1 MGPTI
6 DRPDHEETW
15 AKRLRTTKSRSVR
28 VAQGHHKAD
37 RLPSPKPT
45 NPSSTDNAHFSS
57 SSADYKPKQQPS
69 PLESL
74 RERLKTPKKPEPRP
88 ATESSK
94 RPANGKPSSKP
105 SVAPFFRR
113 IEAAFQEKATA
124 AAPNTTHTIA
134 SASKR
139 PARTPSPDAEDL
151 IQQLKEHY
159 LRSATTLHSRATAHL
174 AQVHASLGARLV
186 RQLAQPDEAFL
197 RQTDAHLRALA
208 QPLGSFRIR
217 SRHRRQ
223 RQRRQQRRQQLQ
235 QDGAV
240 VRGEEEEME
249 EEEEEEN
256 SVGELVARAE
266 AQVRAFERDAA
277 ALWREW
283 AGAQRE
289 VEGLLREVVALGGGG
304 GGGGDEAS
312 DGQQRDGDGE
322 GEELLK
328 RFGEVVQREIEAAE
342 AEVVELGEEAV
353 ATMKGIEKDF
363 RKATLP
369 DLHIFFQSI
378 DEP

>member
-57 SSADYKPKQQPS
+57 SSADCRPKQKPN

-74 RERLKTPKKPEPRP
+74 RERLKTPKKPEPCP
-88 ATESSK
+88 ASESSK
-94 RPANGKPSSKP
+94 RPANGKPGSKP
-105 SVAPFFRR
+105 SVVPFFRR
-113 IEAAFQEKATA
+113 IEAAFQDKPAT
-124 AAPNTTHTIA
+124 AAPNTTHTIV

-174 AQVHASLGARLV
+174 AQVHASLGARLAQ
-186 RQLAQPDEAFL
+186 QLAQPDEAFL

-283 AGAQRE
+283 A
-289 VEGLLREVVALGGGG
+289 ALGGGG